1 MGAMRR
7 SSGVSFS
14 NSSRGG
20 VFRGGKRESCSNS
33 YLSRALFLNVSKV
46 CFNQGTCR
54 HGNTVPKEEVFTHIA
69 LERGDL
75 ECAAGPQGKQ
85 LGGVGTEGASRK
97 PG

>member
-1 MGAMRR
+1 MLPSATSVEVEYLGE
-7 SSGVSFS
+7 
-14 NSSRGG
+14 GG
-20 VFRGGKRESCSNS
+20 ENHAPLCA
-33 YLSRALFLNVSKV
+33 YMSRALFLNLSEV

-69 LERGDL
+69 LERGHL